1 MLVLNHS
8 IGKIICAPLP
18 DSRRRRVG
26 IPSRA
31 GEIEVLLGL
40 ALVAHLVV
48 EVGEI
53 VLCL

>member
-1 MLVLNHS
+1 MPVLNHS
-8 IGKIICAPLP
+8 IEEMICAPLP
-18 DSRRRRVG
+18 DSRRRTGV
-26 IPSRA
+26 PSRA

-40 ALVAHLVV
+40 ALVAHLAV

>member
-1 MLVLNHS
+1 MPVLNHS
-8 IGKIICAPLP
+8 IEEIICAPLS
-18 DSRRRRVG
+18 DSSRRPGV
-26 IPSRA
+26 PSTA

-40 ALVAHLVV
+40 ALVAHLAV